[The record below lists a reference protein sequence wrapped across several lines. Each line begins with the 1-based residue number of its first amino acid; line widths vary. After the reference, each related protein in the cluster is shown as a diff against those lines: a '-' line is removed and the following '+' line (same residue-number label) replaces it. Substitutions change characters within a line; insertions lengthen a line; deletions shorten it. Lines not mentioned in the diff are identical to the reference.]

1 VTTIKRRKLFG
12 KPINW
17 STDTP
22 DVMQRIYAAR
32 GVVSPEG
39 LSQRLVDLIS
49 PSRLGGIDTA
59 VEILINAIL
68 KNKRIMVAGD
78 YDCDGA
84 TGTAVAIKG
93 LRILGA
99 TCTEFIIP
107 NRFLHGYGLSV
118 PLVDAMSEFKPDVI
132 VTVDSG
138 VASVE
143 GVIHAKSKGIV
154 VVITDHHLPPEGPLP
169 PADAIVNPNLK
180 GDQFPSKMLAG
191 VGVMFYVLM
200 AIRTKLRLIGHW
212 KDKKE
217 PSLMELTDL
226 VAFGTIADL
235 VPLDQN
241 NRILVETGLRRI
253 RSGNCSPGILALAQI
268 AKKDYSKIISKDIS
282 FSLAPRINAAG
293 RMQDM
298 RVGVLT
304 LLETD
309 PAKALE
315 LAKCLDEINQDRR
328 EKQTD
333 MIEQA
338 EKHVLNI
345 KETGEVGIVVYDK
358 SWHHGIVGLVAA
370 RLKENLHRPV
380 IAFAPD
386 ESPEVILRGSCRSIA
401 GFHMRDA
408 LVLVD
413 TRNPGLIQKFGGH
426 AMAAGLSIKEADL
439 ERFRIA
445 FDNVAK
451 ELLNDDLLSA
461 VIYSDGELSSDLI
474 NIDFADHLAACGPWG
489 QAFPE
494 PVFDNVFYCEDYVV
508 LGGKHLKMKLIDPK
522 SNSSYEAIYFNGLKG
537 PEPHGLIRVAY
548 ELNVNSWKDR
558 RSLQLMVRYL
568 EKAEVVL

>member
-1 VTTIKRRKLFG
+1 MVTIKRRKLLG
-12 KPINW
+12 TP
-17 STDTP
+17 TDWLD
-22 DVMQRIYAAR
+22 DVPEIMQRIYAAR
-32 GVVSPEG
+32 GILTPQGIE
-39 LSQRLVDLIS
+39 QRLINLLS
-49 PSRLGGIDTA
+49 PDKLSGMDKA
-59 VEILINAIL
+59 VQILSDAIL
-68 KNKRIMVAGD
+68 TNKRIMVAGD

-84 TGTAVAIKG
+84 TGSAVAIKG
-93 LRILGA
+93 LRMLGA
-99 TCTEFIIP
+99 KHIEFIIP
-107 NRFLHGYGLSV
+107 NRFLHGYGLSI
-118 PLVDAMSEFKPDVI
+118 PLVDAMSEFNPEVI

-143 GVIHAKSKGIV
+143 GVAYAKSKGIT

-180 GDQFPSKMLAG
+180 GDTFPSKMLAG

-200 AIRTKLRLIGHW
+200 AIRTQLRLQGNW
-212 KDKKE
+212 KDKNE
-217 PSLMELTDL
+217 PSLISLTDL

-253 RSGNCSPGILALAQI
+253 RSGTCSPGILALAQI
-268 AKKDYSKIISKDIS
+268 AKKDYKKLIAKDIG
-282 FSLAPRINAAG
+282 FSLAPCINAAG

-309 PAKALE
+309 PVKALE
-315 LAKCLDEINQDRR
+315 LAKRLDEINKDRR
-328 EKQTD
+328 EKQAE

-338 EKHVLNI
+338 EKLVLNI
-345 KETGEVGIVVYDK
+345 EETGKVGIVVSDP

-380 IAFAPD
+380 IAMAPD
-386 ESPEVILRGSCRSIA
+386 ESSSGILRGSCRSIP

-408 LVLVD
+408 LVIVD

-426 AMAAGLSIKEADL
+426 AMAAGLSLEKKNL
-439 ERFRIA
+439 ERFRVA
-445 FDNVAK
+445 FDNVAQ

-461 VIYSDGELSSDLI
+461 VVYSDGELPSELISIEFSDYLSS
-474 NIDFADHLAACGPWG
+474 CGPWG

-494 PVFDNVFYCEDYVV
+494 PIFDNVFHCEDYIV
-508 LGGKHLKMKLIDPK
+508 LAGKHLKMTLNDLK
-522 SNSSYEAIYFNGLKG
+522 SGGKYEAIYFNGVTG
-537 PEPHGLIRVAY
+537 PEPYGLIHVAF
-548 ELNVNSWKDR
+548 ELGVNSWKDR
-558 RSLQLMVRYL
+558 RNLQLVVRTI
-568 EKAEVVL
+568 EKVQ

>member
-1 VTTIKRRKLFG
+1 MAIIKRRQLFG
-12 KPINW
+12 KPTGWPN
-17 STDTP
+17 STP
-22 DVMQRIYAAR
+22 EIIRNIYAAR
-32 GVVSPEG
+32 GVLTPEG
-39 LSQRLVDLIS
+39 IEQRLVNLLS
-49 PSRLGGIDTA
+49 PDRLSGMDKA
-59 VEILINAIL
+59 VEILSDAIL
-68 KNKRIMVAGD
+68 TNKKIMVAGD

-84 TGTAVAIKG
+84 TGTTVAIKG
-93 LRILGA
+93 LRMLGA
-99 TCTEFIIP
+99 KHTEFIIP
-107 NRFLHGYGLSV
+107 NRFLHGYGLSA
-118 PLVDAMSEFKPDVI
+118 PLVDAMSDFNPDII

-143 GVIHAKSKGIV
+143 GVIHAKSKGIT

-180 GDQFPSKMLAG
+180 DDQFPSKMLAG

-200 AIRTKLRLIGHW
+200 ATRVKLRLQGYYS
-212 KDKKE
+212 DKKE
-217 PSLMELTDL
+217 PSLIELTDL

-241 NRILVETGLRRI
+241 NRILVEAGVRRI
-253 RSGNCSPGILALAQI
+253 RSGLCSPGILALAEI
-268 AKKDYSKIISKDIS
+268 AKKDYRKLVAKDIS

-309 PAKALE
+309 PVKAME
-315 LAKCLDEINQDRR
+315 LAKRLDEINQDRR
-328 EKQTD
+328 EKQAD

-345 KETGEVGIVVYDK
+345 KETGEVGITVYDK

-386 ESPEVILRGSCRSIA
+386 ESPEKILRGSCRSIA

-408 LVLVD
+408 LVLID
-413 TRNPGLIQKFGGH
+413 TCNPGLIEKFGGH
-426 AMAAGLSIKEADL
+426 AMAAGLSIKESNL
-439 ERFRIA
+439 ERFRLA
-445 FDNVAK
+445 FDSVAK

-461 VIYSDGELSSDLI
+461 VIYSDGELPPDLI
-474 NIDFADHLAACGPWG
+474 NIDFADHLTSCGPWG

-494 PVFDNVFYCEDYVV
+494 PIFDNVFHCEDYFV
-508 LGGKHLKMKLIDPK
+508 LGGKHLRMTLTDPR
-522 SNSSYEAIYFNGLKG
+522 SNISYQAMYFNGVNG
-537 PEPHGLIRVAY
+537 PEPKGLIRIAY
-548 ELNVNSWKDR
+548 ELNVNSWKDKS
-558 RSLQLMVRYL
+558 SLQLMVRHL
-568 EKAEVVL
+568 EKT